1 MLPLCQRPEW
11 SGEAAPAPA
20 ATRRCTSGA
29 PAAELPSQCPVT
41 SLLPIPC
48 DLASPHYVQ
57 VSAEGGWRREGRAA
71 QEDRGQSGGGSD
83 VDKLNISVS
92 GEKIFQQ
99 SRQERGREVD
109 QGGVAPSAQ
118 PVRGAH
124 ISVGVP
130 GVQGCEG
137 LGAVLQRGGAGVLQR
152 HGQGL

>member
-1 MLPLCQRPEW
+1 M
-11 SGEAAPAPA
+11 
-20 ATRRCTSGA
+20 
-29 PAAELPSQCPVT
+29 
-41 SLLPIPC
+41 
-48 DLASPHYVQ
+48 
-57 VSAEGGWRREGRAA
+57 
-71 QEDRGQSGGGSD
+71 
-83 VDKLNISVS
+83 DKLNISVS

-137 LGAVLQRGGAGVLQR
+137 LGAVLQGGGAGVLQR

>member
-1 MLPLCQRPEW
+1 M
-11 SGEAAPAPA
+11 
-20 ATRRCTSGA
+20 
-29 PAAELPSQCPVT
+29 
-41 SLLPIPC
+41 
-48 DLASPHYVQ
+48 DL
-57 VSAEGGWRREGRAA
+57 
-71 QEDRGQSGGGSD
+71 
-83 VDKLNISVS
+83 LNISVS

-130 GVQGCEG
+130 GVQGCQG
-137 LGAVLQRGGAGVLQR
+137 LGAVLQGGGAGVLQR